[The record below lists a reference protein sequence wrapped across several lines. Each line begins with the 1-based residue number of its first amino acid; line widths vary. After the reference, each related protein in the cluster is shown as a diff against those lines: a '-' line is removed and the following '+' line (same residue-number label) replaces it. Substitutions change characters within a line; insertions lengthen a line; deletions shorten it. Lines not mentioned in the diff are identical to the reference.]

1 MGNRLYVLGAGPG
14 DMEEVTP
21 AVSAAIASSRAV
33 ACAPRHLHIAAG
45 HPNVIEMKSF
55 KETFERLREE
65 LKLGDAAVVVSGDT
79 GIFSLLPLI
88 KKNFPDDEIT
98 VLPGISSL
106 QSLCAK
112 AAETWQEAVI
122 LSGHG
127 REIGGAKIL
136 DAVEHNRA
144 AIFFCDA
151 QKNPA
156 WLCALLAEAGLGAV
170 EAVVGERLGA
180 KDERVSRGAARALA
194 KESFDTLSIVL
205 LINKDFTE
213 RPPLLPEDADFIRA
227 AGVPMTHEEVRAVIT
242 AKLRLTPESVVWDLG
257 AGTGSVSVAAAQL
270 CRELHAVEIN
280 GEAAALIRANAER
293 FRLHNIKVY
302 EGSAL
307 SVIDAL
313 PDPDA
318 VFVGGSG
325 PELPMIFE
333 QIAARGAGIR
343 LVVSAVSLKT
353 IALCTQELAGEKFT
367 GFDAAQVAVSRIK
380 TVGKTQIWQAQ
391 NPVVIFSAVTGAA
404 KGE

>member
-14 DMEEVTP
+14 DIEEVTP
-21 AVSAAIASSRAV
+21 AVSAAIAASRAV

-55 KETFERLREE
+55 KETFDRLREE

-156 WLCALLAEAGLGAV
+156 WLCSLLADAGLGAV

-194 KESFDTLSIVL
+194 KESFDALSIVL

-280 GEAAALIRANAER
+280 GEAA
-293 FRLHNIKVY
+293 V
-302 EGSAL
+302 

-313 PDPDA
+313 PAPDA

-333 QIAARGAGIR
+333 RIAARGAGIR

>member
-14 DMEEVTP
+14 DIEEVTP
-21 AVSAAIASSRAV
+21 AVSAAIAASRAV

-156 WLCALLAEAGLGAV
+156 WLCSLLADAGLGAV

-180 KDERVSRGAARALA
+180 KDERVSRGEARALA
-194 KESFDTLSIVL
+194 KESFDALSIVL

-280 GEAAALIRANAER
+280 GEAAALIRANAEK

-302 EGSAL
+302 
-307 SVIDAL
+307 
-313 PDPDA
+313 
-318 VFVGGSG
+318 G

-353 IALCTQELAGEKFT
+353 IVLCTQELAGENFT